1 MRDSPD
7 QRVVEWLNA
16 QPSESIWITSI
27 TVFEVRLGLALLP
40 EGRRR
45 HRLDEAFDQLIEE
58 DLRGRML
65 SFDAAAAGEAAALAA
80 RRRQSGLNVDIRD
93 TEIAGIALARRATI
107 ATGNLRHFQDLSV
120 PVINPWATLR

>member
-1 MRDSPD
+1 MRDVPD
-7 QRVVEWLNA
+7 RRIVEWLDA
-16 QPSESIWITSI
+16 QPWESIWITSI

-45 HRLDEAFDQLIEE
+45 RRLDEAFDQFIED
-58 DLRGRML
+58 DLRGRIL
-65 SFDAAAAGEAAALAA
+65 SFDAVAAGEAATLAA
-80 RRRQSGLNVDIRD
+80 RRRQTSLNVDIRD

-107 ATGNLRHFQDLSV
+107 ATGNFRHFQDLSV

>member
-65 SFDAAAAGEAAALAA
+65 SLDAAAAGEAAALAA